1 MPRGTRTANPM
12 TSTDTDP
19 PMLPG
24 RMSFEEWVALPEDE
38 PGELVDGFLVE
49 EEVPGYMHEVVIAWL
64 SQALRNWGSSRG
76 ALVAGSGA
84 KFRVTPRRGRMP
96 DLTVYLPGDEKPPR
110 HGLITAP
117 PSIAVEVVS
126 PTAHDERR
134 DRVEKLAE
142 YAEFGVRW
150 YWIVDPELRTFE
162 ILELT
167 ANSRYQHT
175 VGVSEGTIEQVPGC
189 DGLRIAV
196 SELWAEI
203 DRLED

>member
-1 MPRGTRTANPM
+1 MADRM
-12 TSTDTDP
+12 TSADTDSP
-19 PMLPG
+19 ALPR

-49 EEVPGYMHEVVIAWL
+49 EEVPGYLHEIVIAWL
-64 SQALRNWGSSRG
+64 ARILGNWGTARG

-96 DLTVYLPGDEKPPR
+96 DLTVYLQGDQKPPKR
-110 HGLITAP
+110 GLITAP
-117 PSIAVEVVS
+117 PSIVVEVVS
-126 PTAHDERR
+126 PGARDQRR

-162 ILELT
+162 IFERIPEG
-167 ANSRYQHT
+167 RYLHAI
-175 VGVSEGTIEQVPGC
+175 GVTEGIVDPVPGC
-189 DGLRIAV
+189 DGLHIAV
-196 SELWAEI
+196 SELWEQI
-203 DRLED
+203 DRLEN

>member
-1 MPRGTRTANPM
+1 MANPM
-12 TSTDTDP
+12 TPADTDP
-19 PMLPG
+19 PILPR

-49 EEVPGYMHEVVIAWL
+49 EEVPGYAHEMIIAWL
-64 SQALRNWGSSRG
+64 AEILRRWGVSSG
-76 ALVAGSGA
+76 VLVAVSGA
-84 KFRVTPRRGRMP
+84 KFRVTPHRGRMP
-96 DLTVYLPGDEKPPR
+96 DLTVYLPGDNKPPKW
-110 HGLITAP
+110 GLITAP

-126 PTAHDERR
+126 PTARDGRR
-134 DRVEKLAE
+134 DRVEKLVE
-142 YAEFGVRW
+142 YAEFGVHW
-150 YWIVDPELRTFE
+150 YWLIDPGLRTFE

-167 ANSRYQHT
+167 ADGRYQHA

-189 DGLRIAV
+189 DGLHIAV

>member
-1 MPRGTRTANPM
+1 MADSMTFAETDSSALPR
-12 TSTDTDP
+12 
-19 PMLPG
+19 

-49 EEVPGYMHEVVIAWL
+49 EEVPGYVHELVIIWL
-64 SQALRNWGSSRG
+64 GQVLRNWGASRG
-76 ALVAGSGA
+76 VFVAGSGA

-96 DLTVYLPGDEKPPR
+96 DLTVYLAGGKKPPGR
-110 HGLITAP
+110 GLITTP

-126 PTAHDERR
+126 PAASDEHR

-162 ILELT
+162 ILERT
-167 ANSRYQHT
+167 AEGRYVHAI
-175 VGVSEGTIEQVPGC
+175 GVSEGTIEPVPGC
-189 DGLRIAV
+189 EGLSLAV
-196 SELWAEI
+196 SALWAEI
-203 DRLED
+203 DRLEK

>member
-1 MPRGTRTANPM
+1 MANPM
-12 TSTDTDP
+12 TAADTDS
-19 PMLPG
+19 PMLPR
-24 RMSFEEWVALPEDE
+24 RMSFEEWIALPEDE

-49 EEVPGYMHEVVIAWL
+49 EEVPGYLHERVIAWL
-64 SQALRNWGSSRG
+64 VQVLGTWGSPSG

-96 DLTVYLPGDEKPPR
+96 DLTVYLRGDKKPPKF
-110 HGLITAP
+110 GLITAP
-117 PSIAVEVVS
+117 PSIAVEVIS
-126 PTAHDERR
+126 PTARDGRR
-134 DRVEKLAE
+134 DRVEKLSE

-162 ILELT
+162 ILEL
-167 ANSRYQHT
+167 APDGRYQHA

>member
-1 MPRGTRTANPM
+1 MVKSAIPPETDSPVSPR
-12 TSTDTDP
+12 
-19 PMLPG
+19 
-24 RMSFEEWVALPEDE
+24 RMSFEEWAALSEDE

-49 EEVPGYMHEVVIAWL
+49 EEVPDYVHEVVIAWL
-64 SQALRNWGSSRG
+64 IQILRNWGSPRG

-96 DLTVYLPGDEKPPR
+96 DVTVYLAGDNKPPMR
-110 HGLITAP
+110 GLITTP

-126 PTAHDERR
+126 PASRDGRR
-134 DRVEKLAE
+134 DRLDKLAE

-162 ILELT
+162 ILERT
-167 ANSRYQHT
+167 AEGRYLHSI
-175 VGVSEGTIEQVPGC
+175 GVSEGTIEHVPGC
-189 DGLRIAV
+189 EGLAVAV

-203 DRLED
+203 DRLET